1 MSRKW
6 TSEFL
11 ESSGKKVLNIFVNG
25 NFENGKTLYIEPDW
39 TLNDFLNA
47 ASQRLELVPMA
58 KRIFSVDGFE
68 IDDCMMVEDND
79 VLFFSQGDDFR
90 ANSSNILDSSN
101 NESENTCPIIIGNY
115 KVGAYLGKGG
125 FGEVRVGEH
134 QFTGEKVALKF
145 LKKSEI
151 ASINAA
157 ERTTTEIQCLTTL
170 KHQNIIRLQQVIYL

>member
-1 MSRKW
+1 MMSKKW
-6 TSEFL
+6 TNEFV
-11 ESSGKKVLNIFVNG
+11 ESSGKKCLNIFVNG
-25 NFENGKTLYIEPDW
+25 NFEQGKILYIEPDW
-39 TLNDFLNA
+39 SLNDFLHA
-47 ASQRLELVPMA
+47 ASQRLQLVPMA

-79 VLFFSQGDDFR
+79 VLFFSQGEEFLGLSMNNNNTEGGQKYD
-90 ANSSNILDSSN
+90 
-101 NESENTCPIIIGNY
+101 NESSSVPTIVGNY
-115 KVGAYLGKGG
+115 KVGSYLGKGG

-145 LKKSEI
+145 LRKSEI

-170 KHQNIIRLQQVIYL
+170 KH